1 MTPLSEYVFEKFH
14 VRKSKKQKDGFI
26 DYIKEFAKKEGYSC
40 RVEKGSFGARNIVIG
55 DPARAKAIYT
65 AHYDTCARLP
75 FPNFNV
81 VKFLQF
87 INAYPPIFFTVNGI
101 VCSCTL

>member
-75 FPNFNV
+75 FPNFITPKN
-81 VKFLQF
+81 FL
-87 INAYPPIFFTVNGI
+87 
-101 VCSCTL
+101 